1 MMIKKLNEIKE
12 PRSNVSR
19 KAQILISIAIAAA
32 GLLLGVFQK
41 FIDGGA
47 ELPQLLQS
55 LDIVNYFGR
64 LGVWILLGTV
74 ISVYA
79 STPLR
84 ASVNTF
90 LFFISMVSGYYLYCH
105 FISGFLPISYM
116 MIWVVLSFVSPL
128 LAYVSWYANGKGA
141 AAIAISALIL
151 GVSFSQ
157 AFLITQGFYVT
168 HVLEVLTWLGVLTVL
183 RRKPKELVIELG
195 ASLVTAFLYQLIV
208 PYWG

>member
-1 MMIKKLNEIKE
+1 MTKHLNNIREPKEKLSAK
-12 PRSNVSR
+12 R
-19 KAQILISIAIAAA
+19 KILISAAIALA
-32 GLLLGVFQK
+32 GLLLGIFQK
-41 FIDGGA
+41 YIDGGV
-47 ELPQLLQS
+47 EMPQIFQS

-79 STPLR
+79 GTPLR

-90 LFFISMVSGYYLYCH
+90 LFFISMVSGYYLYCN
-105 FISGFLPISYM
+105 FVSGFLPVSYM
-116 MIWVVLSFVSPL
+116 MIWLVLSVISPL
-128 LAYVSWYANGKGA
+128 FAYICWYSKGKGTVS
-141 AAIAISALIL
+141 IVISALIL

-168 HVLEVLTWLGVLTVL
+168 HILEVLTWICVLIVL
-183 RRKPKELVIELG
+183 RRKPKEFVIETVL
-195 ASLVTAFLYQLIV
+195 SLVFAFIYQLIF

>member
-1 MMIKKLNEIKE
+1 MTKHLNNIREPKEKLSAKRI
-12 PRSNVSR
+12 
-19 KAQILISIAIAAA
+19 ILISAAIALA
-32 GLLLGVFQK
+32 GLLLGIFQK
-41 FIDGGA
+41 YIDGGV
-47 ELPQLLQS
+47 EMPQIFQS

-79 STPLR
+79 GTPLR

-90 LFFISMVSGYYLYCH
+90 LFFISMVSGYYLYCN
-105 FISGFLPISYM
+105 FVSGFLPVSYM
-116 MIWVVLSFVSPL
+116 MIWLVLSVISPL
-128 LAYVSWYANGKGA
+128 FAYICWYAKGKGTVS
-141 AAIAISALIL
+141 IVISALIL

-168 HVLEVLTWLGVLTVL
+168 HILEVLTWICVLIAL
-183 RRKPKELVIELG
+183 RRKPKEFVIETVL
-195 ASLVTAFLYQLIV
+195 SLVFAFIYQLIF

>member
-1 MMIKKLNEIKE
+1 MTKHLNNIREPKEKLSAK
-12 PRSNVSR
+12 R
-19 KAQILISIAIAAA
+19 KILISAAIALA
-32 GLLLGVFQK
+32 GLLLGIFQK
-41 FIDGGA
+41 YIDGGM
-47 ELPQLLQS
+47 EMPQIFQS

-79 STPLR
+79 GTPLR

-90 LFFISMVSGYYLYCH
+90 LFFISMVSGYYLYCN
-105 FISGFLPISYM
+105 FVSGFLPVSYM
-116 MIWVVLSFVSPL
+116 MIWLVLSVISPL
-128 LAYVSWYANGKGA
+128 FAYICWYAKGKGTVS
-141 AAIAISALIL
+141 IVISALIL

-168 HVLEVLTWLGVLTVL
+168 RILEVLTWICVLIVL
-183 RRKPKELVIELG
+183 RRKPKEFVIETVL
-195 ASLVTAFLYQLIV
+195 SLVFAFIYQLIF

>member
-1 MMIKKLNEIKE
+1 MTKHLNNIREPKEKLSAK
-12 PRSNVSR
+12 R
-19 KAQILISIAIAAA
+19 KILISAAIALA
-32 GLLLGVFQK
+32 GLLLGIFQK
-41 FIDGGA
+41 YIDGGVKM
-47 ELPQLLQS
+47 PQIFQS

-79 STPLR
+79 GTPLR

-90 LFFISMVSGYYLYCH
+90 LFFISMVSGYYLYCN
-105 FISGFLPISYM
+105 FVSGFLPVSYM
-116 MIWVVLSFVSPL
+116 MIWLVLSVISPL
-128 LAYVSWYANGKGA
+128 FAYICWYAKGKGTVS
-141 AAIAISALIL
+141 IVISALIL

-168 HVLEVLTWLGVLTVL
+168 CILEVLTWICVLIVL
-183 RRKPKELVIELG
+183 RRKPKEFVIETVL
-195 ASLVTAFLYQLIV
+195 SLVFAFIYQLIF